1 MENQTSSNGA
11 GIVLAVVVTAVLVAG
26 GMYLWEKSPE
36 NDPDNTPEQSSVIEE
51 NSQAEPLPDK
61 IILGYEK
68 NSTEWDDISL
78 KINEKTGEDLK
89 SLYIAESADNKDLV
103 YVSTSSQLPDEW
115 TEDMKS
121 TNKIYSYNTKTN
133 DLKMLYE
140 EKEGRLL
147 RTLGVDGT
155 KLVLLYDGIDNSP
168 APCFSVWLDGLDYG
182 YLDIENPSELKDYT
196 VPDYQKELAKKEQK
210 ECELSME
217 Q

>member
-1 MENQTSSNGA
+1 MVRGHTR
-11 GIVLAVVVTAVLVAG
+11 VVTGYDITVAG
-26 GMYLWEKSPE
+26 TTIDLSFATAKRAV
-36 NDPDNTPEQSSVIEE
+36 D
-51 NSQAEPLPDK
+51 
-61 IILGYEK
+61 
-68 NSTEWDDISL
+68 SL
-78 KINEKTGEDLK
+78 KSGLDAEISPSEEAVNNEKTGEDLK